1 VVSHGSRPTTGWL
14 LGFGL
19 LVAPSALALGPF
31 EANPPRV
38 AEGLKAYDDG
48 RYEDALRD
56 FDAAQKELP
65 GSAALEY
72 DKGNALYRLKRLD
85 EAREAYQRAA
95 EMAPGELK
103 PRDLYNLGNALAE
116 LGRTQEAISV
126 YRRALLLAP
135 NDEAARHNL
144 EVLLRRLPPPR
155 SGGDGG
161 TPDAGQDAGR
171 PDAGQDG
178 GPPDGGKGDGGHGDG
193 GTGDGGSGGDGGP
206 GDAGARS
213 GPGASDAGKGQG
225 RQGLEAGEEGNTG
238 EDAGVSPR
246 DADAGLSLLDELLDA
261 GMGESGQLD
270 RRDTERL
277 LDAMRQSE
285 QNLQLWRFQQKKRP
299 RKPNEKDW

>member
-1 VVSHGSRPTTGWL
+1 VSARSSPAPRWPLALAL
-14 LGFGL
+14 L
-19 LVAPSALALGPF
+19 AARSALALGPF
-31 EANPPRV
+31 EANPPKV

-56 FDAAQKELP
+56 FDSAQKELP

-72 DKGNALYRLKRLD
+72 DRGNALYRLKRLD

-116 LGRTQEAISV
+116 LGRIQEAISV
-126 YRRALLLAP
+126 YRRTLLLAP

-144 EVLLRRLPPPR
+144 EVLLRRLPPPH

-161 TPDAGQDAGR
+161 TPDGGQDAGR

-178 GPPDGGKGDGGHGDG
+178 GPRDGGQGDGGHGDG

-206 GDAGARS
+206 GDAGTGSRP
-213 GPGASDAGKGQG
+213 GPSDAGKGQG
-225 RQGLEAGEEGNTG
+225 RQGLEAGEEGNTSR
-238 EDAGVSPR
+238 DAGVTPR
-246 DADAGLSLLDELLDA
+246 DADAGLSLMDEWLDA
-261 GMGESGQLD
+261 GVGESGQLD

-285 QNLQLWRFQQKKRP
+285 KNLQLWRFQQKKRP